1 MENMKPFKSKLL
13 PLLFLGVFLCFSLTG
28 FRSVQARP
36 QRDVDIGVF
45 YNALA
50 PYGKWINHRTYGKV
64 WFPNGIDKHWRP
76 YTDGYWANTEEYG
89 WLWVANEVWG
99 WAPYHYGRWAWDKW
113 YGWIWIPGRTW
124 APAWVVWRSGDGYAA
139 WAPMPP
145 NAVWQPNVGLNTRY
159 VNYDRDIFYGA
170 WVTVRESDLPARYLS
185 SYILAPQQSVNI
197 FYNTVFI
204 FNSFTVVNHNIV
216 NHGVPVGRIEHVT
229 GHKLPPVKPTVSY
242 DVDPP
247 RSHHGPHEP
256 VPTVVRPKP
265 IEQPTQKDVEQEL
278 ELAKKLNTE
287 PPPVG
292 PTVARTEPKIAG
304 RLNGEPEPLPVPSS
318 THQATDGGTNTLV
331 PLPMPIST
339 FPGAGN
345 STTPVERFTNM
356 PSSGGASA
364 NSAVMQPSM
373 MDPSSVSPVTDPSLP
388 NLNTPAMRPPSSVS
402 SDPLPTTGSMAVDP
416 NIAAPASGLPLA
428 NPNESVP
435 NTSYPGAGSST
446 TSEDRLSNMPSSGRA
461 RTNSAVMQPPSSDP
475 VPTTSPTAVA
485 PNIAAP
491 ASGLPLS
498 NPNESVPIT
507 TIQPATIEPTQS
519 AQPMDTQ
526 TGINPVQNNQQ
537 PEININP
544 VEPSNSLPPEAPS
557 STMAM
562 PQPGE
567 TAGRFDNP
575 PSGLVPATEIA
586 PVPQQQAIPE
596 SAQNYQ
602 QQPAQAPVEQIQQ
615 APAIQSAPEVT
626 IQSQPDQMSS
636 PPIQEPV
643 YQAPEPTMQPA
654 QAPVDQ
660 FQQAPAMQSAP
671 EVTMQSQPEQMS
683 SPPVQEPVY
692 QAPPQPEPM
701 QSAPEPA
708 FQAPPEPLSQP
719 MQQSQPE
726 PAPMPVAAPEPP
738 PPPAPEP
745 PPAPVTAPEPP
756 PPPPAPEP
764 APAPVEPKKCQ
775 GDCPNP

>member
-1 MENMKPFKSKLL
+1 
-13 PLLFLGVFLCFSLTG
+13 
-28 FRSVQARP
+28 VQARP

-50 PYGKWINHRTYGKV
+50 PYGQWINHRTYGKV

-216 NHGVPVGRIEHVT
+216 NHGVPVRRIEHVT
-229 GHKLPPVKPTVSY
+229 GHKLPPVKPNVSY

-247 RSHHGPHEP
+247 RSHHGHHEP

-292 PTVARTEPKIAG
+292 PTLARTEPKVAG

-318 THQATDGGTNTLV
+318 THQTTDGAANSLV

-339 FPGAGN
+339 YPGAGN
-345 STTPVERFTNM
+345 PHAPIEHSSNM
-356 PSSGGASA
+356 PSSGPATA
-364 NSAVMQPSM
+364 NSAVVQPPVIEPNTVVPTVS
-373 MDPSSVSPVTDPSLP
+373 DPTSPANPAVIQSPATEPNRVSPVTDPLP
-388 NLNTPAMRPPSSVS
+388 PNINTPVPVDNLQPTLPVVPPPNSVHS
-402 SDPLPTTGSMAVDP
+402 EPQPATSPMAVDS
-416 NIAAPASGLPLA
+416 NIAAHASGLPSSNL
-428 NPNESVP
+428 NES
-435 NTSYPGAGSST
+435 A
-446 TSEDRLSNMPSSGRA
+446 
-461 RTNSAVMQPPSSDP
+461 
-475 VPTTSPTAVA
+475 
-485 PNIAAP
+485 
-491 ASGLPLS
+491 
-498 NPNESVPIT
+498 PIT
-507 TIQPATIEPTQS
+507 TIQPTQS
-519 AQPMDTQ
+519 AQPMDTRTVGQ
-526 TGINPVQNNQQ
+526 TDINPVQNIQQ
-537 PEININP
+537 PATNNSP
-544 VEPSNSLPPEAPS
+544 VEPGNSLPPDAPA
-557 STMAM
+557 STMGM

-567 TAGRFDNP
+567 TAGRFDNQ
-575 PSGLVPATEIA
+575 PSGQVPATDIA
-586 PVPQQQAIPE
+586 PAPQQQVIPE
-596 SAQNYQ
+596 AAQNYQ
-602 QQPAQAPVEQIQQ
+602 LQPAQAPVDQIQQ
-615 APAIQSAPEVT
+615 APAMQSAPEVT
-626 IQSQPDQMSS
+626 IQPQPEQISS

-654 QAPVDQ
+654 QAPVEQ
-660 FQQAPAMQSAP
+660 IQQAPAMQSAP
-671 EVTMQSQPEQMS
+671 EVTMQSQPEPMS

-692 QAPPQPEPM
+692 QAPPQLEPM

-708 FQAPPEPLSQP
+708 FQAPPEPVSQP

-745 PPAPVTAPEPP
+745 PPAPVAAPEPPP

-764 APAPVEPKKCQ
+764 APVEQKKCQ